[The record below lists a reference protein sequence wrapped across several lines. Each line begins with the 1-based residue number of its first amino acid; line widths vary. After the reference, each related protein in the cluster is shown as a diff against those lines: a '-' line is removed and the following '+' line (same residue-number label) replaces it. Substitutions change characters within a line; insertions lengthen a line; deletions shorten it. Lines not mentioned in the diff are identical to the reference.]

1 MKNCYRNRRPSTI
14 TLIPLKEKTEIEKD
28 LTFASTERNSSKQ
41 RSGFDSRSS
50 LYCFRFFFNRLGCS
64 NCQDYVLFH
73 LFIRSSIYDFYI
85 PSHNEV
91 NLLDLLLTVIQ
102 NSKTKI
108 NCFSLPQKSVFKA
121 VTYTGWTN
129 A

>member
-50 LYCFRFFFNRLGCS
+50 LYCFRFFFDRLGCY
-64 NCQDYVLFH
+64 NCEDHVHFH
-73 LFIRSSIYDFYI
+73 LFIRSSIYDLYI

-91 NLLDLLLTVIQ
+91 NLLNLLLTEIQ
-102 NSKTKI
+102 IVKLK
-108 NCFSLPQKSVFKA
+108 
-121 VTYTGWTN
+121 
-129 A
+129 

>member
-1 MKNCYRNRRPSTI
+1 MEKNLKYTGLTGNRN
-14 TLIPLKEKTEIEKD
+14 

-108 NCFSLPQKSVFKA
+108 NCFSPA

-129 A
+129 ALNSPVKFCWFLLPINWNVK